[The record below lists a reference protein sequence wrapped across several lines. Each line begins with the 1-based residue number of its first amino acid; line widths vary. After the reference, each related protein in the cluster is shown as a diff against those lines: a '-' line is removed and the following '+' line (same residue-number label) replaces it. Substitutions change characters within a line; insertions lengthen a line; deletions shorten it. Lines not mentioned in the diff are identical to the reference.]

1 VTRPFA
7 ILVVEDGTEYTDAFR
22 NLAATPLEL
31 VRASDLEEARRVLAG
46 RAVDAVFL
54 DVVFDRTPPGTLTG
68 DRDELIRRFGGDRP
82 RAERHLAENQGFYLL
97 AELAPVLP
105 TGIPVVLAYD
115 FSAEPGRLA
124 ALRKTWERLVGLPDG
139 TPVTQVLDS
148 LLAEVRRQSGDD
160 PAEPGGKI
168 PKR

>member
-1 VTRPFA
+1 MTRPFA

-31 VRASDLEEARRVLAG
+31 LRASDLEEARRVLAG

-54 DVVFDRTPPGTLTG
+54 DVVFDRTAPGKLAG
-68 DRDELIRRFGGDRP
+68 DREELIRRFGGDRP

-124 ALRKTWERLVGLPDG
+124 ALREKCATLSGIADG
-139 TPVTQVLDS
+139 APISAVLAS
-148 LLAEVRRQSGDD
+148 LTTGGTRGD
-160 PAEPGGKI
+160 PP
-168 PKR
+168 

>member
-1 VTRPFA
+1 MTRPFA

-31 VRASDLEEARRVLAG
+31 LRASDLEEARRVLAG

-54 DVVFDRTPPGTLTG
+54 DVVFDRTAPGKLAG
-68 DRDELIRRFGGDRP
+68 DREELIRRFGGDRP

-124 ALRKTWERLVGLPDG
+124 ALREKCATLSGIADG
-139 TPVTQVLDS
+139 APISAVLTS
-148 LLAEVRRQSGDD
+148 LTT
-160 PAEPGGKI
+160 GGTRGG
-168 PKR
+168 PP